1 MNRIGAF
8 LFLLLAVL
16 GGPLQG
22 QEAQQER
29 LTVSERVDWQ
39 GGALILEVA
48 LAIDAKEFTPAS
60 RFEAEREIERLLPGL
75 FMSAAVKIPFDSYRT
90 IGERLKEDHGLFRQ
104 LENAATAS
112 VSKRYSRVRGDLQE
126 IQVQYRFPFYGEGG
140 FVAPLINHER
150 PFPIERK
157 LGFVP
162 SRNFTGLVI
171 YARGELPAH
180 GKDIRQRVRP
190 ALFPSLYDEDMNP
203 VLSVEMCDPAYLRRW
218 GMAAY
223 TDSEK
228 ESAFLERIGAAP
240 LRTVARGVFGINA
253 TDLLLP
259 EEAVERLLVRE
270 ANRTL
275 LAQGRVLIV
284 IDSVESSGESSGG
297 ASNRGSGQASGRASG
312 ED

>member
-1 MNRIGAF
+1 MNRLGI
-8 LFLLLAVL
+8 FLLVFLAVFCASL
-16 GGPLQG
+16 PA
-22 QEAQQER
+22 QEAWQER
-29 LTVSERVDWQ
+29 MDVYERVDWQ
-39 GGALILEVA
+39 QGALVLEVA
-48 LAIDAKEFTPAS
+48 LAVDARQYGPAG

-75 FMSAAVKIPFDSYRT
+75 FMAAAVKIPFDSYRT
-90 IGERLKEDHGLFRQ
+90 IGERLKENRDLFRR
-104 LENAATAS
+104 LENSAAAS
-112 VSKRYSRVRGDLQE
+112 VSKRYSRLQEDLQE
-126 IQVQYRFPFYGEGG
+126 IRVEYRFPFYGDGG
-140 FVAPLINHER
+140 FVSPLISHSR
-150 PFPIERK
+150 PFPIERR

-180 GKDIRQRVRP
+180 GKDIRQRLQP
-190 ALFPSLYDEDMNP
+190 ALFPSLYDEDMNL
-203 VLSVEMCDPAYLRRW
+203 VLSVQMCDPAYLRRW

-223 TDSEK
+223 SDSET

-259 EEAVERLLVRE
+259 AEAVKRLLVRE

-275 LAQGRVLIV
+275 LAQGRVLII
-284 IDSVESSGESSGG
+284 IDSLEAGGGET
-297 ASNRGSGQASGRASG
+297 G